1 MIAEIIG
8 GTIFYQASTG
18 DWLANIKASGNEVL
32 IEFNSN
38 TGNFEMSSGNN
49 YDNLVNFIGEVKAD
63 AISRGVNWSG
73 I

>member
-18 DWLANIKASGNEVL
+18 DWLANITASGTEIEV
-32 IEFNSN
+32 EFISN
-38 TGNFEMSSGNN
+38 TGTYEMSSGTN
-49 YDNLVNFIGEVKAD
+49 YDNLVSFIGEVKAD

-73 I
+73 N